1 MKKVFCLFAF
11 IPTLL
16 FSQNTIQGT
25 FSPAE
30 NFTYAFLY
38 KASPTTLNY
47 LDRGKMDENG
57 AFTIE
62 LDSTITAGMYKI
74 VYGVPE
80 DVNNFDFIYNGKE
93 DIVLTFSLDEG
104 LDFKESAENKL
115 WASYTKSMELVNMT
129 ISNFYTQESTDKQA
143 FNDIFKTLKDT
154 QIAFEDAAK
163 GTMAL
168 TFIKANRPYIP
179 AEYEDISTYSNHLKT
194 TFLKNIDFSNPLLQS
209 SDFLTDRVMAYV
221 FGMSASNNNEDYKK
235 HIDDIVSI
243 IGQDQSLI
251 STSLLQDV
259 WQSMVD
265 IENIEVANY
274 ISDAYLFKLAK
285 ETNNKELYKALMTYK
300 NSAIGTTA
308 MDFPITYE
316 SDGKPVNTSLKL
328 LSGADHYL
336 LIFWSS
342 TCGHCLDELPKVN
355 MFVKENTKNLKV
367 IAFGLEDDK
376 ENWGKTIP
384 DFPNFIHVLGL
395 EHWDNPVAIAYGV
408 NATPSYY
415 ILDKDKKIIAK
426 PIDLEAL
433 QSSLEIL
440 K

>member
-1 MKKVFCLFAF
+1 
-11 IPTLL
+11 
-16 FSQNTIQGT
+16 
-25 FSPAE
+25 
-30 NFTYAFLY
+30 
-38 KASPTTLNY
+38 
-47 LDRGKMDENG
+47 
-57 AFTIE
+57 
-62 LDSTITAGMYKI
+62 
-74 VYGVPE
+74 
-80 DVNNFDFIYNGKE
+80 
-93 DIVLTFSLDEG
+93 
-104 LDFKESAENKL
+104 
-115 WASYTKSMELVNMT
+115 
-129 ISNFYTQESTDKQA
+129 
-143 FNDIFKTLKDT
+143 
-154 QIAFEDAAK
+154 
-163 GTMAL
+163 
-168 TFIKANRPYIP
+168 
-179 AEYEDISTYSNHLKT
+179 
-194 TFLKNIDFSNPLLQS
+194 
-209 SDFLTDRVMAYV
+209 
-221 FGMSASNNNEDYKK
+221 
-235 HIDDIVSI
+235 
-243 IGQDQSLI
+243 
-251 STSLLQDV
+251 
-259 WQSMVD
+259 MVE

-274 ISDAYLFKLAK
+274 ISDTYLFKLAK